1 MKDMLT
7 KYLKKNSRA
16 RKGSNLAESAVAAII
31 LIPIALAILDLIVL
45 VSANSMND
53 TAAKNAARAA
63 ANQADQPT
71 AGEAAANALSTFHKS
86 SIITNI
92 DVVLQWTPD
101 QVTCVTTM
109 KVHLPVPFPGFSD
122 LVFTAKDVE
131 PVIAQK

>member
-1 MKDMLT
+1 M
-7 KYLKKNSRA
+7 NSRV
-16 RKGSNLAESAVAAII
+16 RKGSSLAESAVAAIV

-63 ANQADQPT
+63 ANQADQTT
-71 AGEAAANALSTFHKS
+71 AGEAAANALSTFRKS

-101 QVTCVTTM
+101 QVTCETTM

-122 LVFTAKDVE
+122 LVFKAKDVE